1 MQAQERD
8 VPGTGAATA
17 SESLFRSAV
26 STLQA
31 KSIAIVGASERARW
45 PSEIFKNLR
54 EFGYPGRIV
63 LVNPRQKEVYGQRC
77 FPSLRDLPEPVEHAL
92 VIVPAAA
99 VAGVLTAAEETG
111 VESATVYASMLGDG
125 DEPESKVRGAWL
137 KDFTAKSRLRVAG
150 PNCMGAYSYRE
161 RLFGYPN
168 ADLCRL
174 APGPVACI
182 FQSGGLIQFWMKAA
196 AERGLRYS
204 YCITSGNE
212 PDLGLAD
219 YLNFVIDDPHTRQ
232 IVLFVEGIRRPQ
244 AFMHAAGRALAM
256 GKPILAIK
264 TGVTAQSR
272 AASRSHTG
280 AIAGDYAAYLAM
292 CERYGIV
299 NHRSLDDLVETA
311 LAFEGGR
318 LPKGPRIAFVT
329 TSGATVDL
337 LYDYAAAEG
346 AAMPDFTDETKAA
359 LLPMMQEGIAPKNPL
374 DVGIPSTLE
383 VAAKICETAARDP
396 NIDMVAWASP
406 MPRKG
411 EGWVDVAPLRQLLTK
426 TDKPVV
432 GFGRVIQQLSDDH
445 LAAQEAAGF
454 PFLQGIEP
462 TIRAL
467 DGLWFHAARRGRR
480 PPTPPPAP
488 PSDLSPATLQA
499 TLARYGIALPKS
511 HAVAN
516 AAEAVTAAERIGFP
530 VALKIRSP
538 NILHKTEVGGVA
550 LALQNRDA
558 VQAAAE
564 ALAASARAAQPS
576 ARIDG
581 FLVQEMVS
589 GIEAIV
595 GARDDPLYGPL
606 LLVGS
611 GGVLVELVADAALR
625 LLPVTAH
632 EVSTMVDGLK
642 LARRLSGFR
651 GQAAADRAA
660 FEAAALALGRFFLD
674 HRARINDIEINPLMV
689 RADNPGP
696 VRDRQSKAS
705 TPAGADTSAVAVDVR
720 VLWREDAEGA

>member
-1 MQAQERD
+1 MQGQERN
-8 VPGTGAATA
+8 VPVTETAAAT
-17 SESLFRSAV
+17 ESLFRSAV
-26 STLQA
+26 STLTA
-31 KSIAIVGASERARW
+31 KSLAIIGASERARW

-92 VIVPAAA
+92 VIVPAPA
-99 VAGVLTAAEETG
+99 VADVLTAAEEAG
-111 VESATVYASMLGDG
+111 IGSATVYASMLGDG
-125 DEPESKVRGAWL
+125 DEPESKARGAWL
-137 KDFTAKSRLRVAG
+137 KDFTATSRLRVAG

-168 ADLCRL
+168 ADLCQL

-182 FQSGGLIQFWMKAA
+182 F
-196 AERGLRYS
+196 
-204 YCITSGNE
+204 
-212 PDLGLAD
+212 
-219 YLNFVIDDPHTRQ
+219 
-232 IVLFVEGIRRPQ
+232 
-244 AFMHAAGRALAM
+244 
-256 GKPILAIK
+256 
-264 TGVTAQSR
+264 
-272 AASRSHTG
+272 HTG
-280 AIAGDYAAYLAM
+280 GIAGDFAAYLAM

-411 EGWVDVAPLRQLLTK
+411 EAWGDVAPLRQLLTK

-445 LAAQEAAGF
+445 LAEQQAAGL

-467 DGLWFHAARRGRR
+467 AGLWFHAARRGR
-480 PPTPPPAP
+480 
-488 PSDLSPATLQA
+488 
-499 TLARYGIALPKS
+499 
-511 HAVAN
+511 
-516 AAEAVTAAERIGFP
+516 
-530 VALKIRSP
+530 
-538 NILHKTEVGGVA
+538 
-550 LALQNRDA
+550 
-558 VQAAAE
+558 
-564 ALAASARAAQPS
+564 
-576 ARIDG
+576 
-581 FLVQEMVS
+581 
-589 GIEAIV
+589 
-595 GARDDPLYGPL
+595 
-606 LLVGS
+606 
-611 GGVLVELVADAALR
+611 
-625 LLPVTAH
+625 
-632 EVSTMVDGLK
+632 
-642 LARRLSGFR
+642 
-651 GQAAADRAA
+651 
-660 FEAAALALGRFFLD
+660 
-674 HRARINDIEINPLMV
+674 
-689 RADNPGP
+689 
-696 VRDRQSKAS
+696 
-705 TPAGADTSAVAVDVR
+705 
-720 VLWREDAEGA
+720 

>member
-1 MQAQERD
+1 MQGQERNAP
-8 VPGTGAATA
+8 VTETPTATA
-17 SESLFRSAV
+17 SLFRSAV
-26 STLQA
+26 STLTA
-31 KSIAIVGASERARW
+31 KSLAIIGASERARW

-111 VESATVYASMLGDG
+111 VGSATIYASMLGDG
-125 DEPESKVRGAWL
+125 DEPESKARGAWL
-137 KDFTAKSRLRVAG
+137 KNFTATSRLRVAG

-232 IVLFVEGIRRPQ
+232 VVLFVEGIRRPQ

-272 AASRSHTG
+272 AASQSHTG

-411 EGWVDVAPLRQLLTK
+411 ETWGDVAPLRQLLTR

-432 GFGRVIQQLSDDH
+432 GFGRVIQQLGDDH
-445 LAAQEAAGF
+445 LAAQEATGF

-467 DGLWFHAARRGRR
+467 DGLWFHAARRGRA

-488 PSDLSPATLQA
+488 
-499 TLARYGIALPKS
+499 RYGIALPKS
-511 HAVAN
+511 RAVAN
-516 AAEAVTAAERIGFP
+516 AAEAVSAAERIGFP
-530 VALKIRSP
+530 VALKIRSRD
-538 NILHKTEVGGVA
+538 ILHKTEVGGVA
-550 LALQNRDA
+550 LDLQNRDA
-558 VQAAAE
+558 VRAAAE
-564 ALAASARAAQPS
+564 ALAASGRAAQPS

-625 LLPVTAH
+625 LLPATAR
-632 EVSTMVDGLK
+632 EVSTMIDGLK
-642 LARRLSGFR
+642 LAQRLSGFR
-651 GQAAADRAA
+651 GQPAADRAA
-660 FEAAALALGRFFLD
+660 LEAAALGLGRFFLD

-689 RADNPGP
+689 RANNPA
-696 VRDRQSKAS
+696 RDRQSRAS
-705 TPAGADTSAVAVDVR
+705 NPTGAGAVAVDVR